1 MKGFIRLII
10 IGALISSLLS
20 CASQQTEEED
30 SLTTSSYANNNSS
43 ADSGASPDDFSD
55 FDKADKGAKAD
66 SAAGAED
73 KSVQQTPSKDSDL
86 ALENEMNQANGSEAP
101 PAENPPIENQP
112 AANQPA
118 DNLSPD
124 KNFAQDDLDLDK
136 EAKKE
141 LSPSPEAAVE
151 EKPVE
156 EKKPVAQEPPPPLI
170 EESIAPQNESPA
182 PAIVN
187 EPSAEPTPAEI
198 PATSEVAVTE
208 KPREITGLKYKAND
222 NGGTVIVESN
232 GAVNYTTR
240 INRDLK
246 QYIVEIPNT
255 ILPKR
260 LKRTLNTKDIKGA
273 VGAVDAYQSPGSTT
287 SRIVVQMREGF
298 GEPVVQQEGNA
309 LLIVTSANG
318 EAEVAAAHDEG
329 EETKPHGESEINV
342 DMNNS
347 KILASQSLEEFLA
360 GNTKFYGRK
369 ISIETSSIDVREALK
384 FITEES
390 GVNMVI
396 NEEVKGNI
404 SLKLRQVPWDQAL
417 VVIMKARKLGYSR
430 QGSVLRIVPLDDL
443 KKEEDDATKLVLARK
458 NIEPLKVRAFN
469 ISYAKVD
476 ELEKKIK
483 DFLSE
488 RGKVVSD
495 VRTNTVVVTDGEE
508 SLNRVMKLI
517 QGLDAVPPQVLIEG
531 KIIEALDSFQRTV
544 GVQWG
549 FNGSDVQIGNG
560 KNGPVNLHPNLAV
573 GQAATSPG
581 GLGFGLNVGTLDIF
595 GDLTASLALFEKE
608 EKIKVLSSPRI
619 VTLSNEKADISQ
631 TNELP
636 VKTLTTQPNGP
647 PIVTFQ
653 FKPLTLKLEVTP
665 QVTGE
670 GTVIMKV
677 MVNRQIKGAAVSTTD
692 DTFSVNSREA
702 NTRVIVKNG
711 QTAVIG
717 GIYRSDVTEGVNG
730 VPWLKDIPV
739 LGNLFKGTSTDK
751 QRSELLIFLTP
762 RILAQAENSGAHS
775 SGE

>member
-1 MKGFIRLII
+1 MKGFIRLMI
-10 IGALISSLLS
+10 IGALVSTLLS
-20 CASQQTEEED
+20 CASQQTEEDD
-30 SLTTSSYANNNSS
+30 SLTAESYSGSDS
-43 ADSGASPDDFSD
+43 AAASKDDFSD
-55 FDKADKGAKAD
+55 FDNEGASSSD
-66 SAAGAED
+66 SGSQASSSNNNANQD
-73 KSVQQTPSKDSDL
+73 PDL
-86 ALENEMNQANGSEAP
+86 ALENEINQASGS
-101 PAENPPIENQP
+101 
-112 AANQPA
+112 
-118 DNLSPD
+118 D
-124 KNFAQDDLDLDK
+124 KNFAQDDLDGQAKNELQPQAPQ
-136 EAKKE
+136 EA
-141 LSPSPEAAVE
+141 PPVVE
-151 EKPVE
+151 Q
-156 EKKPVAQEPPPPLI
+156 PVAQEPPPPI
-170 EESIAPQNESPA
+170 VEESIAPTEEPPA
-182 PAIVN
+182 PIVAQELPPTQEAPPPAAISMDRPV
-187 EPSAEPTPAEI
+187 
-198 PATSEVAVTE
+198 
-208 KPREITGLKYKAND
+208 EITGLKYKAND
-222 NGGTVIVESN
+222 SGGTVIVEAN
-232 GAVNYTTR
+232 GAINYTTR
-240 INRDLK
+240 VNADLK

-287 SRIVVQMREGF
+287 SRIVVQMRPGF
-298 GEPVVQQEGNA
+298 GEPVVQQEGNS
-309 LLIVTSANG
+309 LLIVTSESGA
-318 EAEVAAAHDEG
+318 EPMEVAAKGAAESEEG
-329 EETKPHGESEINV
+329 DASLTKGESESNV
-342 DMNNS
+342 ELSSN
-347 KILASQSLEEFLA
+347 KILASQSLDEFLS

-369 ISIETSSIDVREALK
+369 ISIETSNIDVRDALK

-396 NEEVKGNI
+396 TDEVKGNI

-443 KKEEDDATKLVLARK
+443 KKEEDDATKLALARK

-476 ELEKKIK
+476 ELDKKIK
-483 DFLSE
+483 DFLTE

-495 VRTNTVVVTDGEE
+495 IRTNTIVVTDIED
-508 SLNRVMKLI
+508 SINRVVKLI
-517 QGLDAVPPQVLIEG
+517 QGLDSAPPQVLIEG
-531 KIIEALDSFQRTV
+531 KIVEALDSFQRTV
-544 GVQWG
+544 GVQWNFTG
-549 FNGSDVQIGNG
+549 ADVNIGSGA
-560 KNGPVNLHPNLAV
+560 NGPVNLRPNLAV
-573 GQAATSPG
+573 GQAATTPG
-581 GLGFGLNVGTLDIF
+581 GLGFGLNVGVLDIF

-608 EKIKVLSSPRI
+608 EKVKVLSSPRI

-636 VKTLTTQPNGP
+636 VKTLTPQANGQPL
-647 PIVTFQ
+647 VTYQ

-677 MVNRQIKGAAVSTTD
+677 AVNRQIKGAAVSSTD

-717 GIYRSDVTEGVNG
+717 GIYRSDVTEGTTG

-739 LGNLFKGTSTDK
+739 LGALFRGTSTDK

-762 RILAQAENSGAHS
+762 RILANAEGAGVS
-775 SGE
+775 SGRE

>member
-20 CASQQTEEED
+20 CASQQTEEGD
-30 SLTTSSYANNNSS
+30 SLTAESYGNNQPS
-43 ADSGASPDDFSD
+43 DSGASQDSFSD
-55 FDKADKGAKAD
+55 FDNADGGGGNKNTTQE
-66 SAAGAED
+66 SAN
-73 KSVQQTPSKDSDL
+73 KDPDL
-86 ALENEMNQANGSEAP
+86 ALENEMNQANGPEK
-101 PAENPPIENQP
+101 Q
-112 AANQPA
+112 
-118 DNLSPD
+118 
-124 KNFAQDDLDLDK
+124 FAQDDLDKQVKD
-136 EAKKE
+136 E
-141 LSPSPEAAVE
+141 LQPEAPPEKAPLVE
-151 EKPVE
+151 EPVVTEKPAVAE
-156 EKKPVAQEPPPPLI
+156 KPVAQEPPPPSI
-170 EESIAPQNESPA
+170 DESVAPMEESPA
-182 PAIVN
+182 PVIAE
-187 EPSAEPTPAEI
+187 EPPAPAAPAEAPVI
-198 PATSEVAVTE
+198 SEVPTSEKAI
-208 KPREITGLKYKAND
+208 EITGLKYKAND
-222 NGGTVIVESN
+222 SGGTVIVESK
-232 GAVNYTTR
+232 GAVTYTTR
-240 INRDLK
+240 VNHDLK

-255 ILPKR
+255 ILPRK

-273 VGAVDAYQSPGSTT
+273 VGAVDAYQSPGSKT

-298 GEPVVQQEGNA
+298 GEPIVQQEGNT

-318 EAEVAAAHDEG
+318 EAEFAAHNEEGDSKGDEILTKG
-329 EETKPHGESEINV
+329 ETEVNV

-369 ISIETSSIDVREALK
+369 ISIETSNIDVRDALK

-390 GVNMVI
+390 GVNLVI
-396 NEEVKGNI
+396 TDDVKGNI

-430 QGSVLRIVPLDDL
+430 QGSVLRIVPLEDL

-476 ELEKKIK
+476 ELDKKIK

-495 VRTNTVVVTDGEE
+495 VRTSTIVVTDVEE
-508 SLNRVMKLI
+508 SLSRVMKLI
-517 QGLDAVPPQVLIEG
+517 QGLDSAPPQVLIEG
-531 KIIEALDSFQRTV
+531 KIVEALDSFQRTV

-549 FNGSDVQIGNG
+549 FNGADIQIGNG
-560 KNGPVNLHPNLAV
+560 KNGPINLHPNLAV
-573 GQAATSPG
+573 GEAATTPG

-636 VKTLTTQPNGP
+636 VKTLTPQANGQ
-647 PIVTFQ
+647 PIVTYQ

-677 MVNRQIKGAAVSTTD
+677 SVNRQIAGAAVSTKD

-717 GIYRSDVTEGVNG
+717 GIYRSDVTEGTSG

-739 LGNLFKGTSTDK
+739 LGYLFKGTSTNK

-762 RILAQAENSGAHS
+762 RILAQAEGVGVRST
-775 SGE
+775 GE